1 METIHAVVSFHF
13 NTEILLSTNT
23 FQIVLIILGSEV
35 LSYVNSH
42 DGTVRNDYLMWKGN
56 YFEGAQTWLGEE

>member
-42 DGTVRNDYLMWKGN
+42 DGPVRDDYLMWKGN